1 MESKQPVSL
10 TVNEAIEQGYKYYV
24 GHDFERRWRLEDIE
38 DHGDFCNFV
47 WFLMDKEPTILRVS
61 PADIYDDLAE
71 NFAINNDVADDEDH
85 FRDLIIEAV
94 DWKAIA
100 GKINAALSI
109 RPVYFPTKIK
119 LIPNGK

>member
-24 GHDFERRWRLEDIE
+24 SQDFESHWPLEQAKDQE
-38 DHGDFCNFV
+38 DFTFFE
-47 WFLMDKEPTILRVS
+47 WYLLDKEPTTLIVS
-61 PADIYDDLAE
+61 PDDIYEDLAE
-71 NFAINNDVADDEDH
+71 NFAINQEVADDDDS

-94 DWKAIA
+94 DWESVAA
-100 GKINAALSI
+100 KINEALSK

-119 LIPNGK
+119 LILDGK